1 MNVNQISKG
10 VGLMKKIICCAII
23 FSLITFQ
30 PVFVLA
36 QTPTVTDLDKGQTA
50 PYSGVLFNPQAAA
63 QLLAQQ
69 KYADAECELKIDL
82 EVDKLEA
89 QMDLINESLKASI
102 RATEN
107 KYESIIQIKNDEIDR
122 LTDLAVNSDADY
134 THWWTAGGFIAGAL
148 VSLSIFY
155 AAVKASD

>member
-1 MNVNQISKG
+1 MQKAISF
-10 VGLMKKIICCAII
+10 I
-23 FSLITFQ
+23 LISILVLLQ
-30 PVFVLA
+30 PLSALA
-36 QTPTVTDLDKGQTA
+36 QSPTVTDLEKGQTA
-50 PYSGVLFNPQAAA
+50 PYSGVLFNPEAAA

-89 QMDLINESLKASI
+89 QMDLINESLKASL

-107 KYESIIQIKNDEIDR
+107 KYDSIIKIKNDEIDR
-122 LTDLAVNSDADY
+122 LTSLAVNSDADY
-134 THWWTAGGFIAGAL
+134 THWWTAGGFVVGAL
-148 VSLSIFY
+148 VSLGIFY

>member
-1 MNVNQISKG
+1 MQ
-10 VGLMKKIICCAII
+10 KIICHVMI
-23 FSLITFQ
+23 
-30 PVFVLA
+30 FVLIALQPTLLFA
-36 QTPTVTDLDKGQTA
+36 QTPTVTDLDQGQPA

-122 LTDLAVNSDADY
+122 LTDLAVDSSADY
-134 THWWTAGGFIAGAL
+134 THWWTAGGFIVGAL

-155 AAVKASD
+155 AAVKTSE

>member
-1 MNVNQISKG
+1 MQPLS
-10 VGLMKKIICCAII
+10 AI
-23 FSLITFQ
+23 
-30 PVFVLA
+30 A
-36 QTPTVTDLDKGQTA
+36 QSPTVTDLEKGQTA
-50 PYSGVLFNPQAAA
+50 PYSGVLFNPEAAA

-89 QMDLINESLKASI
+89 QMDLINESLKVSL

-107 KYESIIQIKNDEIDR
+107 KYDSIIKIKNDEIDR
-122 LTDLAVNSDADY
+122 LTSLAVNSDADY
-134 THWWTAGGFIAGAL
+134 THWWTAGGFVVGAL
-148 VSLSIFY
+148 VSLGIFY

>member
-1 MNVNQISKG
+1 MQKVISFLLTS
-10 VGLMKKIICCAII
+10 VLVLLQPLSAI
-23 FSLITFQ
+23 
-30 PVFVLA
+30 A
-36 QTPTVTDLDKGQTA
+36 QSPTVTDLEKGQTA
-50 PYSGVLFNPQAAA
+50 PYSGVLFNPEAAA

-89 QMDLINESLKASI
+89 QMDLINESLKVSL

-107 KYESIIQIKNDEIDR
+107 KYDSIIKIKNDEIDR
-122 LTDLAVNSDADY
+122 LTSLAVNSDADY
-134 THWWTAGGFIAGAL
+134 THWWTAGGFVVGAL
-148 VSLSIFY
+148 VSLGIFY